1 MRLYC
6 MIPNYVFF
14 EKIAKNQNK
23 FGSIE
28 CDDLAGTYH
37 DNFTYD
43 LPSVLSYLDKEEW
56 MEDSI
61 CAFATPAECKNY
73 LDDDSVMI
81 AFEHNDNDYLKIDA
95 DEFYNYVKT
104 KIDMDKALFQ
114 KVRGASDEEFIN
126 AAVKFNQY
134 EEKQLSEICK
144 PKSFYDSLIV
154 VPHINISSIKAY
166 YVSNKNVDINLIKK
180 SQHLNLIIERKSAE
194 MGE

>member
-6 MIPNYVFF
+6 LIPNYVFF

-61 CAFATPAECKNY
+61 CAFATPAECKKY

-95 DEFYNYVKT
+95 DEFYNYVKE
-104 KIDMDKALFQ
+104 KIDMDKFVGQVTKNLSMQPLNSINMKKNNYQKFASQ
-114 KVRGASDEEFIN
+114 KVFTIR
-126 AAVKFNQY
+126 
-134 EEKQLSEICK
+134 
-144 PKSFYDSLIV
+144 
-154 VPHINISSIKAY
+154 
-166 YVSNKNVDINLIKK
+166 
-180 SQHLNLIIERKSAE
+180 
-194 MGE
+194 